1 MLIRVLSIQI
11 SNKVEFAPSYYE
23 KKCSILFTFTC
34 AYAQNLR
41 FSLHVHLDLLKIC
54 DFLGTLELQ

>member
-34 AYAQNLR
+34 AYAQNFR
-41 FSLHVHLDLLKIC
+41 FFKHVHFDLLKIC